1 MSLEPMSLIEGL
13 VSTFEY
19 EIHVNSIESEDSL
32 DESVNH
38 PKRNYV
44 DPESDISCDPFHN

>member
-1 MSLEPMSLIEGL
+1 MSLEPMSLIDGL
-13 VSTFEY
+13 ASKFDY
-19 EIHVNSIESEDSL
+19 QIYVNSIQSEDSL
-32 DESVNH
+32 DESTNH